1 MRRLR
6 LATWVAA
13 LLALAA
19 IAGCAPSRQ
28 TIGPRS
34 AAPRLAVGHF
44 ITGDG
49 VRLPY
54 RAWLPEGKPKAVIL
68 AVHGM
73 NEHSRAFA
81 MPAAS
86 WRAGGIATYAY
97 DQRGFGGAPQRG
109 IWPGRGVMVEDLKAM
124 ARLVRAR
131 HPGTPIYL
139 LGVSMGGGVVLSAI
153 GGTEPLPVAGAILV
167 APAVWGRKTMPILY
181 PPVLWLAAH
190 TVPWIEVTSDD
201 ISRVPSDNTE
211 MLRDL
216 SRDPR
221 VIKATRVDA
230 IYGVVGLMDSAL
242 AAAANV
248 RVPILLLYGEK
259 DRIIPRK
266 PTLAV
271 LKRLPEARRR
281 MALYR
286 EGWHMLLRDLQR
298 AVVHRDVA
306 AWITDRSAPL
316 PSGADRRDIKLLAWE
331 RE

>member
-1 MRRLR
+1 V
-6 LATWVAA
+6 ATAA
-13 LLALAA
+13 L
-19 IAGCAPSRQ
+19 AGCAPSRQ
-28 TIGPRS
+28 SIGPRS
-34 AAPRLAVGHF
+34 APPRLADGHL

-54 RAWLPEGKPKAVIL
+54 RVWLPQGKAKAVIL

-86 WRAGGIATYAY
+86 WRAAGMATYAY

-109 IWPGRGVMVEDLKAM
+109 IWPGRGVMVEDLKVM

-131 HPGTPIYL
+131 HPGTPLYL
-139 LGVSMGGGVVLSAI
+139 LGVSMGGGVVLAAL
-153 GGTEPLPVAGAILV
+153 GGPDPPAAAGAILV
-167 APAVWGRKTMPILY
+167 APAVWGRETMPVLY

-190 TVPWIEVTSDD
+190 IAPWIEVTSDD

-211 MLRDL
+211 MLRQL
-216 SRDPR
+216 GRDPR

-230 IYGVVGLMDSAL
+230 VYGVVGLMDWAL
-242 AAAANV
+242 EAAAKV
-248 RVPILLLYGEK
+248 RLPVLLLYGEK

-271 LKRLPEARRR
+271 LQRLPEAGRRV
-281 MALYR
+281 ALYR

-306 AWITDRSAPL
+306 AWIADRSAPL
-316 PSGADRRDIKLLAWE
+316 PSGADRRDIKLLANE
-331 RE
+331 KE

>member
-1 MRRLR
+1 MSSPRLV
-6 LATWVAA
+6 LWAVA
-13 LLALAA
+13 LLAAAA
-19 IAGCAPSRQ
+19 ITGCAPTRQ
-28 TIGPRS
+28 TIGRHS
-34 AAPRLAVGHF
+34 TAPRLADGHF
-44 ITGDG
+44 ITSDG

-54 RAWLPEGKPKAVIL
+54 LAWLPQGQPKAVVL

-81 MPAAS
+81 MPATN
-86 WRAGGIATYAY
+86 WRAVGIATYAY

-109 IWPGRGVMVEDLKAM
+109 IWPGRGVLVQDLKVM
-124 ARLVRAR
+124 ARLVQAR
-131 HPGTPIYL
+131 HPGSPIYL
-139 LGVSMGGGVVLSAI
+139 LGVSMGGAVVLAAI
-153 GGTEPLPVAGAILV
+153 GGAEPLPAAGAILV
-167 APAVWGRKTMPILY
+167 APAVWGRKTMPALY

-190 TVPWIEVTSDD
+190 MVPWIKITSDD

-242 AAAANV
+242 TAAATA
-248 RVPILLLYGEK
+248 RAPILLLYGEK

-266 PTLAV
+266 PTLAM
-271 LKRLPEARRR
+271 LKRLPETHRRV
-281 MALYR
+281 ALYR

-298 AVVHRDVA
+298 AVVHRDVV
-306 AWITDRSAPL
+306 AWITDGSAPL
-316 PSGADRRDIKLLAWE
+316 PSGADRRDFKLLA
-331 RE
+331 REKD

>member
-1 MRRLR
+1 M
-6 LATWVAA
+6 WVAA
-13 LLALAA
+13 LVAAAA
-19 IAGCAPSRQ
+19 IAGCAPTRQ
-28 TIGPRS
+28 IIGPRS
-34 AAPRLAVGHF
+34 APPRLADGHF

-54 RAWLPEGKPKAVIL
+54 RAWLPRGKAKAVIL

-86 WRAGGIATYAY
+86 WRAAGMATYAY

-109 IWPGRGVMVEDLKAM
+109 IWPGREVMVEDLKVM

-131 HPGTPIYL
+131 HPGTPLYL
-139 LGVSMGGGVVLSAI
+139 LGVSMGGGVVLAAI
-153 GGTEPLPVAGAILV
+153 GGPGPPAAAGAILV
-167 APAVWGRKTMPILY
+167 APAAWGRETMPTLY

-190 TVPWIEVTSDD
+190 TVPWMEVTGDD
-201 ISRVPSDNTE
+201 IRRVPSDNTE

-230 IYGVVGLMDSAL
+230 IYGVVGLMDRAL

-248 RVPILLLYGEK
+248 RLPVLLLYGEK
-259 DRIIPRK
+259 DRIIPKK

-271 LKRLPEARRR
+271 LQRLPEARRR
-281 MALYR
+281 VALYR

-306 AWITDRSAPL
+306 AWIADRSAPL
-316 PSGADRRDIKLLAWE
+316 PSGADRRDIKLLA
-331 RE
+331 REKE

>member
-1 MRRLR
+1 MRPRLV
-6 LATWVAA
+6 LWAVT
-13 LLALAA
+13 LLAATA
-19 IAGCAPSRQ
+19 IAGCAPTRQ
-28 TIGPRS
+28 TIGAHS
-34 AAPRLAVGHF
+34 AAPRLTDGHF

-54 RAWLPEGKPKAVIL
+54 RAWLPRGKPKAVVL

-81 MPAAS
+81 MPAAN
-86 WRAGGIATYAY
+86 WRTAGIATYAY

-109 IWPGRGVMVEDLKAM
+109 IWPGREVMVEDLKVM

-139 LGVSMGGGVVLSAI
+139 LGVSMGGAVVIAAI
-153 GGTEPLPVAGAILV
+153 GGAEPLPAAGAILV
-167 APAVWGRKTMPILY
+167 APAVWGRKTMPVLY

-190 TVPWIEVTSDD
+190 TVPWIKVTGDD

-230 IYGVVGLMDSAL
+230 IFGVVGLMDSAL
-242 AAAANV
+242 AAAANI

-271 LKRLPEARRR
+271 LKRLPAARRR
-281 MALYR
+281 VALYR

-316 PSGADRRDIKLLAWE
+316 PSGADRRDIKLLA
-331 RE
+331 REKD